1 MFSTFRGR
9 LLFWFFVF
17 ISFNLIIVVLT
28 VAYLQQRESIA
39 TTTSLIEAA
48 NEALLKKV
56 IAQQNFLSYDT
67 KNTAFFEQGKSNYLD
82 KSNALSD
89 STLQLISKV
98 ENATGNI
105 STSITD
111 QLQKLKIQVQSIDF
125 QFNVMVQKIKLRGYK
140 NLMLEGKMREDVHWL
155 ENAPEIPIESILS
168 LRRHEKD
175 FIIRNEQK
183 YVDQLNALSLSLME
197 KLEVN
202 RKISSE
208 RRKEI
213 QSRIEGYKQK
223 FNQLVKLDRSIGI
236 KDNTGLKLKLD
247 NKINTLEAD
256 FSQLLAQA
264 KGRTKQLYFR
274 LNLLF
279 LFVVVVLLLG
289 SLWLSY
295 IISQKITKPLIDLTT
310 YITRFVDSNFTLK
323 DANPKTRSK
332 DEIGKLTQNFS
343 ILKNEITNQLHFF
356 KQKVDERTKELAT
369 VNQRLR
375 NINEANSRFVPKEF
389 IEMLGKKSIEE
400 VQLGDNSQQE
410 LTILFTDIRSFTKIS
425 EQLSPQENFDFINGF
440 LNGIVPVIRKHKGVI
455 DKYIG
460 DTVMALFPD
469 GPENALHAALEF
481 EKALIP
487 FNKTQEQ
494 KGNPPVKIGTGI
506 HTGQMILGT
515 IGNQE
520 RLDTTVISD
529 AVNIASRVEGLTKFY
544 KAPVIITEEVI
555 LNLPEYHPFQ
565 YRFLDFV
572 KVKGKSKTQSIFELI
587 SPDDFIK
594 LSYQKNYNQAV
605 ILMREKQIQ
614 KAAQIFN
621 SLHQVNPNDETI
633 KIILDRCNHY
643 LNNGLPQNWDGVEH
657 MTEK

>member
-17 ISFNLIIVVLT
+17 ISSNLIIVVLT
-28 VAYLQQRESIA
+28 VAYLQQREAIS
-39 TTTSLIEAA
+39 TTTTLIEAA

-67 KNTAFFEQGKSNYLD
+67 KNPAFFEQGESIYLN
-82 KSNALSD
+82 KSNAFSD
-89 STLQLISKV
+89 STLQLISRV
-98 ENATGNI
+98 ENASDN
-105 STSITD
+105 TSASILS
-111 QLQKLKIQVQSIDF
+111 QLQKLKIQLQSIDF

-155 ENAPEIPIESILS
+155 ENAPEIPVESILS

-183 YVDQLNALSLSLME
+183 YVDQLNALSVSLIDDLDRN
-197 KLEVN
+197 KKIAPTRKAEV
-202 RKISSE
+202 RSK
-208 RRKEI
+208 
-213 QSRIEGYKQK
+213 IEGYQQK

-236 KDNTGLKLKLD
+236 KDNTGLKLQLD
-247 NKINTLEAD
+247 NKINTLETD
-256 FSQLLAQA
+256 FSQLVEQT
-264 KGRTKQLYFR
+264 KNRNKQLYFR
-274 LNLLF
+274 LNLIF
-279 LFVVVVLLLG
+279 LLVVILLLLG

-295 IISQKITKPLIDLTT
+295 LMSQKITKPLIDLTT

-323 DANPKTRSK
+323 DANPKARSK

-343 ILKNEITNQLHFF
+343 ILKDEITHQLHFF
-356 KQKVDERTKELAT
+356 KQKVDERTQELAT

-389 IEMLGKKSIEE
+389 IDMLGKTSIEE
-400 VQLGDNSQQE
+400 VHLGDNSQQE

-440 LNGIVPVIRKHKGVI
+440 LRGIVPVIRKHNGVI
-455 DKYIG
+455 DKFIG

-469 GPENALHAALEF
+469 GPENALKAALEF
-481 EKALIP
+481 EQALIP
-487 FNKTQEQ
+487 FNKEQEQ
-494 KGNPPVKIGTGI
+494 KGNPAVIIGTGI

-520 RLDTTVISD
+520 RLETTVISD

-544 KAPVIITEEVI
+544 KASTIITEEVI
-555 LNLPEYHPFQ
+555 LNLPEYHYFQ
-565 YRFLDFV
+565 YRFLDLV

-587 SPDDFIK
+587 SPDDYIK

-605 ILMREKQIQ
+605 ILMRNKQI
-614 KAAQIFN
+614 KEAAQIFK
-621 SLHQVNPNDETI
+621 SLYQVNPNDETI
-633 KIILDRCNHY
+633 KVILDRCNQY
-643 LNNGLPQNWDGVEH
+643 LDHGLPKNWDGVEH
-657 MTEK
+657 MKEK